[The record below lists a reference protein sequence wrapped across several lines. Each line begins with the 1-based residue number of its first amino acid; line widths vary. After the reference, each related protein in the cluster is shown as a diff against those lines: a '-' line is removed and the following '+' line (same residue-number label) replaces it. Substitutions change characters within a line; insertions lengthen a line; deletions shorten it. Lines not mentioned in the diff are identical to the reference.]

1 MKVIDLFSG
10 CGGFSTGFS
19 QAGFEIT
26 RAVEFDKQI
35 ADSFIF
41 NHQDVEM
48 IIDDIRNIDRSGTFE
63 NGECDVIIG
72 GPPCQGF
79 SMAGAR
85 IRNDFIDDPR
95 NYLFKHYYNV
105 VCTVKPK
112 IFVMENVKGL
122 LTMENGRIFNE
133 IVSSF
138 ENMNG
143 GSNDS
148 YHVYHKIIKASNYG
162 IPQSRE
168 RVVVIGVL
176 GRNID
181 LDYEMDRAKE
191 RIRREHSSFF
201 SPCTVWDAISNL
213 GPTSDSGIVK
223 NNAPE
228 TDYQKYLASDS
239 DILCNHTKTSHSP
252 EAIERMEKIGCG
264 ENFTVLEEK
273 INSVHS
279 GSYGRLQKG
288 GLARTITTRFD
299 TPSGGMFIHP
309 TENRTISPREAARIQ
324 SFPDS
329 YVFKG
334 TKTSICKQIGNA
346 VPPKIA
352 LFLANVVMGVLY
364 ENR

>member
-10 CGGFSTGFS
+10 VGGFSTGFS
-19 QAGFEIT
+19 QAGFKIS

-35 ADSFIF
+35 ADSFLF
-41 NHQDVEM
+41 NHQNVEM
-48 IIDDIRNIDRSGTFE
+48 IVDDIRNIDQSGTFE
-63 NGECDVIIG
+63 RRECEVIIG

-85 IRNDFIDDPR
+85 IRSNFIDDPR

-105 VCTVKPK
+105 VQAIQPK
-112 IFVMENVKGL
+112 MFVMENVKGL

-138 ENMNG
+138 EKMND
-143 GSNDS
+143 GSNDR
-148 YHVYHKIIKASNYG
+148 YHIYHKIFKASSYG

-168 RVVVIGVL
+168 RVVVFGVK
-176 GRNID
+176 GREVD
-181 LDYEMDRAKE
+181 LDFEMDRARE
-191 RIRREHSSFF
+191 RIVRKHPSFF
-201 SPCTVWDAISNL
+201 NPCTVWDAISNL
-213 GPTSDSGIVK
+213 GPTSDSGIVI
-223 NNAPE
+223 NNSPE

-239 DILCNHTKTSHSP
+239 DYICNHTMTSHSS
-252 EAIERMEKIGCG
+252 EAIGRMKKIGCG
-264 ENFTVLEEK
+264 ENFTILEEK

-279 GSYGRLQKG
+279 GSYGRLQKE
-288 GLARTITTRFD
+288 GLARTVTTRFD

-309 TENRTISPREAARIQ
+309 VENRTITPREAARIQ

-352 LFLANVVMGVLY
+352 LFLANIVMGVLY